1 MSLDKGFAWMHDGK
15 ELIQSVRLENKTYDT
30 KEISA
35 EDALGG
41 YKYILI
47 LYTSSWCPGCRHFND
62 TLKDCYVEWNKDGER
77 NIQVILVSCDRD
89 DD

>member
-1 MSLDKGFAWMHDGK
+1 MSLDKGFAWMHNGK
-15 ELIQSVRLENKTYDT
+15 TFHQNVRKDKDYDNV
-30 KEISA
+30 EISA
-35 EDALGG
+35 EEALVG